1 MDGFLYHVTV
11 TFRSSFY
18 SGRITLVVQINILCQ
33 PRLMLSGRLQV
44 GQPPET
50 LMLLGRQALQKMWP
64 HTVDTMLAP
73 ARFIPATLSRHIG
86 QPSPDSTDGGAGE
99 GRGEQVGE
107 SVRSTTSLLTF
118 GTLDKLSVPLRST
131 LQRLLVVQSTLR
143 TSNFFTPSM
152 F

>member
-64 HTVDTMLAP
+64 QTVDTIAAP
-73 ARFIPATLSRHIG
+73 VRFTPATLSRHIG
-86 QPSPDSTDGGAGE
+86 QPSTDSTDGEAGE
-99 GRGEQVGE
+99 GEGEP
-107 SVRSTTSLLTF
+107 VRSTTSLLKF
-118 GTLDKLSVPLRST
+118 GTLVELSFPLRLT
-131 LQRLLVVQSTLR
+131 
-143 TSNFFTPSM
+143 
-152 F
+152 